1 MRKKSVAL
9 LIVIL
14 SSLTFVS
21 CNKPKENIEV
31 TVVHDPE
38 EQYVKVMSEKVEEM
52 ARHMETFEYLSANV
66 ELTDE
71 WKAEVAKVST
81 NISDLSIE
89 TNELEVPENY
99 SESHQAYIE
108 ALETM
113 LESLT
118 YYLTGV
124 AERDIG
130 KIEKSYNLWVQTGEL
145 MVGASEIVANMK

>member
-21 CNKPKENIEV
+21 CNKPKENTEV
-31 TVVHDPE
+31 AAVNGPE
-38 EQYVKVMSEKVEEM
+38 EQYVEVMSEKAEEM
-52 ARHMETFEYLSANV
+52 ANHMETFEYLSANV

-71 WKAEVAKVST
+71 WKAEVVKVST
-81 NISDLSIE
+81 NISELSIE
-89 TNELEVPENY
+89 TNELEAPDSY
-99 SESHQAYIE
+99 LESHKIYIK

-124 AERDIG
+124 AETDLD
-130 KIEKSYNLWVQTGEL
+130 KIEKSYKLWVQTGEL